1 VPVDSEPRVFVVDDD
16 PAVLR
21 AVERLLRASGLV
33 VESFTS
39 PAFFLTRLPYEG
51 PACVVLDMRMPELNG
66 LQVQGALES
75 TGIQTIFL
83 SGTSDVPTAAQALRK
98 GAVDF
103 LVKPVDEAVL
113 LGAISRA
120 LAVSADSRRQQ
131 RQEAEYKKRL
141 ARLTKRERQVCDL
154 VAAGMMN
161 KQIAY
166 ELGRSERTIK
176 VHRAR
181 VMQKLEVDSVAA
193 LVWLLAR
200 LVKTSVS

>member
-1 VPVDSEPRVFVVDDD
+1 MPVDSEPRVFVVDDD